1 MNKYKIF
8 RGFDEDAEVLSSR
21 RLKKEDKG
29 YYYDLIAEESDR
41 GNKQLIL
48 TKDIILGVSLEY
60 ILKDKYDLID
70 MNTDSEELN
79 EKIAKHIKR
88 AKKDRGYLVAVILE
102 LNKDEYADINSIT
115 LQKYDE
121 VISLYSN
128 SIISTNTFLDEQL
141 LNSIARNYCEYV
153 S

>member
-8 RGFDEDAEVLSSR
+8 RGSDEDAEVLSSR

-29 YYYDLIAEESDR
+29 YYYDLIAEENDR

-60 ILKDKYDLID
+60 ILKNKYDLID
-70 MNTDSEELN
+70 MNTDYEELN
-79 EKIAKHIKR
+79 EKIATHIKR

-102 LNKDEYADINSIT
+102 LNKDEYADISSIT

-121 VISLYSN
+121 TISLYSN
-128 SIISTNTFLDEQL
+128 GIISTNTFLDEQL